1 MKSPIFKG
9 LPKKNDALFIYGS
22 RQNLPFVYTYE
33 QKRTEIVYGPACN
46 PENEINTD
54 LCLSDSIPLIKRRG
68 GGGTVILSPGVVV
81 TLIVGKRNS
90 RTALEIFDNIHDS
103 MIYLLKK
110 LGINSVERKGISDLA
125 IKNRKILGSSLYL
138 GSDPQLYYYQS
149 SLMVQSDSSLMNK
162 YLKHP
167 PKEPNYRKN
176 RPHSSFCTTICQQ
189 GLDISP
195 DRIVS
200 LFNESIGSM
209 L

>member
-9 LPKKNDALFIYGS
+9 LPKKNDALFIFGS
-22 RQNLPFVYTYE
+22 RQDLPFVYTYKQE
-33 QKRTEIVYGPACN
+33 RTEIVYGPACN

-54 LCLSDSIPLIKRRG
+54 LCISDSVSVVKRRG

-81 TLIVGKRNS
+81 TLIVGKRNGK
-90 RTALEIFDNIHDS
+90 TALEIFDNIHDS
-103 MIYLLKK
+103 MISLLGK
-110 LGINSVERKGISDLA
+110 LGVKSVEKKGISDLA

-149 SLMVQSDSSLMNK
+149 SLMVQSDSSLMDK

-189 GLDISP
+189 KPDINP
-195 DRIVS
+195 DCIVS
-200 LFNESIGSM
+200 LFNEAIGSM